1 MGKQKE
7 RIAYGRPDFGGIVI
21 GGENNTRFTLGDDWI
36 DDFDGD
42 KITVATSFWVHGT
55 ASEIEERVASLKALV
70 QDLGNL
76 GITGADLTTF
86 QGDLSLSARD
96 VVLDVPSA
104 PFTEEM
110 IGLPVDVEGVGSF
123 QITEF
128 VNTTQVKCLQPQPLA
143 LPASASTL
151 NMTVGIIFRH
161 HNEVKKTGGI
171 NGRGRV
177 THVPSIDNEPGRRR
191 FNLLLTFTAP
201 AEDFRGDGNNRQKGR
216 IQFRDP
222 AGCPRAALFTGS
234 YTAADAAQALTIFN
248 AEVTS
253 YVAANMLA
261 LLGTG
266 VSWEKVGDDIL
277 DFDDNKNELNFTL
290 IRQEIPVAQSVDDF
304 DHSAISNANI
314 TINVTQDYQHG
325 LSGITPPSIVNVG
338 YTCVLVRGQ
347 FKNED
352 IDELWNETV
361 YPHLVGLVESFEK
374 STVVVFQNE
383 HSYQPTTCRLSG
395 VVRAV
400 LTDTGDSIIN
410 YQRTVNYAL
419 GRRKTF
425 RDVWDGVD
433 YSLIES
439 SPGPII
445 LAVVSVRYTE
455 IQVSKRKSQGI
466 GIFGQGTAG
475 QLASGG
481 GSSGLFGIGASLQIS
496 IDDSS
501 VENSEDEGNLQFKP
515 LREPQ
520 KPAEFFKSFGI
531 TVPVEGEWR
540 EKDLNI
546 QVSPRS
552 QGNDPLGISTEANIV
567 DTTITRVWRWANL
580 KGVSAKSGVRSSTG
594 GPSLSLPSPDA
605 DTVER

>member
-1 MGKQKE
+1 
-7 RIAYGRPDFGGIVI
+7 
-21 GGENNTRFTLGDDWI
+21 
-36 DDFDGD
+36 
-42 KITVATSFWVHGT
+42 
-55 ASEIEERVASLKALV
+55 
-70 QDLGNL
+70 
-76 GITGADLTTF
+76 
-86 QGDLSLSARD
+86 
-96 VVLDVPSA
+96 
-104 PFTEEM
+104 
-110 IGLPVDVEGVGSF
+110 
-123 QITEF
+123 
-128 VNTTQVKCLQPQPLA
+128 
-143 LPASASTL
+143 
-151 NMTVGIIFRH
+151 
-161 HNEVKKTGGI
+161 
-171 NGRGRV
+171 
-177 THVPSIDNEPGRRR
+177 
-191 FNLLLTFTAP
+191 
-201 AEDFRGDGNNRQKGR
+201 
-216 IQFRDP
+216 
-222 AGCPRAALFTGS
+222 
-234 YTAADAAQALTIFN
+234 
-248 AEVTS
+248 
-253 YVAANMLA
+253 